1 VPDQDAVGDMAGG
14 SLPGGAADVESYIWK
29 TQRIT
34 LTREAS
40 ARLDAAALKI
50 IPDRGS
56 PTDPDRVRW
65 MRDHVFEVRLNGKLL
80 YGGFFTSPWSGRT
93 CPFPVIHPE
102 WVEGQFVFYLLPVN
116 MFPGELGELEE
127 TVGASTFWMR
137 LAHRLAPRPAAPYP
151 GRGPDHRSHDPLHAL
166 PFDLHR
172 GLRHRGRCRHLALTR
187 RRPARAHGL
196 AGTPCQ
202 LHA

>member
-1 VPDQDAVGDMAGG
+1 MTCSLGLLMVLAALGVPDAHAARAARFEILIFDEM
-14 SLPGGAADVESYIWK
+14 PGELGLILTAEECRTRMRSATWPGARFLVGAADVESYIWK

-137 LAHRLAPRPAAPYP
+137 LAHRLAPRVMWR
-151 GRGPDHRSHDPLHAL
+151 RGA
-166 PFDLHR
+166 
-172 GLRHRGRCRHLALTR
+172 
-187 RRPARAHGL
+187 
-196 AGTPCQ
+196 
-202 LHA
+202 